1 MITHL
6 LTRIDLCMHS
16 FSKGQ
21 KRIAHYI
28 EEHYDKAAF
37 MTASKLGETVGV
49 SESTVVRFAT
59 ELGYEGYP
67 KLQKAMQ
74 EMIRNKLT
82 SVQRIEVTSTRI
94 GDANVLDSVLNQDI
108 DKIRRTI
115 EETSHEDFNRAVD
128 EICSAKR
135 IYIFGVRSTAAIAS
149 FLSYYFEL
157 IFDNV
162 RVVNTTSSAS
172 AYEHI
177 FRISENDVMIGISFP
192 RYSSMAVEAM
202 DFARSRGA
210 HAIAITDSMA
220 SPLVQSADSVLIAR
234 SDMASIVDSLVAPL
248 SLINALIVATVLKKK
263 TEVSE
268 NFRQLEEVWN
278 KNAVYTNHDADSES
292 VSENEDK

>member
-6 LTRIDLCMHS
+6 LTRIDLMMNS
-16 FSKGQ
+16 FSQGQ
-21 KRIAHYI
+21 KRIALYI

-59 ELGYEGYP
+59 ELGYDGYP

-82 SVQRIEVTSTRI
+82 SVQRIEVTSGRI
-94 GDANVLDSVLNQDI
+94 GNDNVLDSVLGQDI
-108 DKIRRTI
+108 EKIRRTI

-135 IYIFGVRSTAAIAS
+135 IYIFGVRSTAALVN

-162 RVVNTTSSAS
+162 VTISTTSAT
-172 AYEHI
+172 AMYERI
-177 FRISENDVMIGISFP
+177 FRMTEDDVIIGVSFP
-192 RYSSMAVEAM
+192 RYSQMAVEAM
-202 DFARSRGA
+202 NFARSRGA
-210 HAIAITDSMA
+210 HAVAITDSMA

-263 TEVSE
+263 DEVSQT
-268 NFRQLEEVWN
+268 FRQLEQVWN
-278 KNAVYTNHDADSES
+278 RDGVYANHDERTQS
-292 VSENEDK
+292 NE

>member
-6 LTRIDLCMHS
+6 LTRIDLMMNS

-21 KRIAHYI
+21 KRIALYI

-59 ELGYEGYP
+59 ELGYDGYP

-82 SVQRIEVTSTRI
+82 SVQRIEVTSGRI
-94 GDANVLDSVLNQDI
+94 GNDNVLDSVLGQDI
-108 DKIRRTI
+108 EKIRRTI

-135 IYIFGVRSTAAIAS
+135 IYIFGVRSTAALVN

-162 RVVNTTSSAS
+162 VTISTTSAT
-172 AYEHI
+172 AMYERI
-177 FRISENDVMIGISFP
+177 FRMTEDDVIIGVSFP
-192 RYSSMAVEAM
+192 RYSQMAVEAM
-202 DFARSRGA
+202 NFARSRGA
-210 HAIAITDSMA
+210 HAVAITDSMA

-263 TEVSE
+263 DEVSQT
-268 NFRQLEEVWN
+268 FRQLEQVWN
-278 KNAVYTNHDADSES
+278 RDGVYANHDERTQI
-292 VSENEDK
+292 NE

>member
-6 LTRIDLCMHS
+6 LTRIDLMMNS

-21 KRIAHYI
+21 KRIALYI

-59 ELGYEGYP
+59 ELGYDGYP

-82 SVQRIEVTSTRI
+82 SVQRIEVTSSRI
-94 GDANVLDSVLNQDI
+94 GNNNVLDSVLNQDI
-108 DKIRRTI
+108 EKIRRTI
-115 EETSHEDFNRAVD
+115 EETSHEDFDRAVN
-128 EICSAKR
+128 EICKAKR

-149 FLSYYFEL
+149 FLAYYFEL
-157 IFDNV
+157 IFDNNV
-162 RVVNTTSSAS
+162 IVINTTSATTT
-172 AYEHI
+172 YENI
-177 FRISENDVMIGISFP
+177 FRMTSDDVIIGISFP
-192 RYSSMAVEAM
+192 RYSKMAIEAM
-202 DFARSRGA
+202 DFARRRGA
-210 HAIAITDSMA
+210 HSIAITDSMA
-220 SPLVQSADSVLIAR
+220 SPLISSADSVLIAR

-263 TEVSE
+263 DEVTET
-268 NFRQLEEVWN
+268 FRELEQVWN
-278 KNAVYTNHDADSES
+278 REDVYASHD
-292 VSENEDK
+292 ENEKKTDDK

>member
-6 LTRIDLCMHS
+6 LTRIDLMMNS

-21 KRIAHYI
+21 KRIALYI

-59 ELGYEGYP
+59 ELGYDGYP
-67 KLQKAMQ
+67 RLQKAMQ

-82 SVQRIEVTSTRI
+82 SVQRIEVTSSRI
-94 GDANVLDSVLNQDI
+94 GNSNVLDSVLNQE
-108 DKIRRTI
+108 I

-128 EICSAKR
+128 EICNAKR
-135 IYIFGVRSTAAIAS
+135 IYIFGVRSTGAIAG
-149 FLSYYFEL
+149 FLAYYFEL

-162 RVVNTTSSAS
+162 VLINTTSATST
-172 AYEHI
+172 YEHI
-177 FRISENDVMIGISFP
+177 FRITEDDVMIGISFP
-192 RYSSMAVEAM
+192 RYSSMAIEAM

-210 HAIAITDSMA
+210 HAVAITDSMA
-220 SPLVQSADSVLIAR
+220 SPLVQSADSILIAR

-263 TEVSE
+263 DEVSE
-268 NFRQLEEVWN
+268 TFHALEDVWN
-278 KNAVYTNHDADSES
+278 REGVYTNHDEKAER
-292 VSENEDK
+292 NDK

>member
-94 GDANVLDSVLNQDI
+94 GDDNVLDSVLNQDI

-128 EICSAKR
+128 EICNARR

-149 FLSYYFEL
+149 FLAYYFEL

-202 DFARSRGA
+202 NFARSRGA

-220 SPLVQSADSVLIAR
+220 SPLVQSADSILIAR

-263 TEVSE
+263 GEVSE

-278 KNAVYTNHDADSES
+278 KNGVYTNHDSES
-292 VSENEDK
+292 EGITENDYK